1 MVKHPETT
9 VDKNELRKVCE
20 FVKMSKESID
30 ALFNLTTEADDVQ
43 WNTFVAL
50 ALSLTAENIIDTI
63 NNAIQIISTTT
74 EDDGVVSTEELIS
87 FLEYYATVD
96 QQLSEAI
103 TTLKE
108 NCKKLQQEH
117 GSFTTVGMI
126 KSALKDLE
134 DAARKVAQKETVNLE
149 EKKDS

>member
-1 MVKHPETT
+1 MVKHPETI
-9 VDKNELRKVCE
+9 VEKNELRKVCE

-30 ALFNLTTEADDVQ
+30 ALFNLTTEANDVQ

-63 NNAIQIISTTT
+63 NNAIQIISTST

-96 QQLSEAI
+96 QPLSEAI

-108 NCKKLQQEH
+108 NCKMLQQEH